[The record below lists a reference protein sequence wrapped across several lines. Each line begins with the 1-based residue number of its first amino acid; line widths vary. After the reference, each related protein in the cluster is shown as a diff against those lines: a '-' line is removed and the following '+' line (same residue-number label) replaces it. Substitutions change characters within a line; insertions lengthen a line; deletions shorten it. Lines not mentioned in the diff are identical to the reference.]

1 MVGEPPAE
9 LDRRGLAFAVTLVA
23 TQLIDVLTAESLS
36 LVDLVASHFV
46 EVVEHAEILLGG
58 VTWALIVGCH
68 LVWRF
73 ADHNRYCQLLA
84 VATGF
89 STAGLVLNIVGLV
102 GSLLDGRVNAAYLL
116 LDAALVYASNILLF
130 TVWYWL
136 LDHRSQASRAL
147 DQPTRQV
154 LVFPQNAASYE
165 GHDRWQSGY
174 VDYLFFS
181 FNTSNTFGPAE
192 TLALTPAVKVTM
204 MAQVAISLVVVVI
217 LAARAIGLIQ

>member
-1 MVGEPPAE
+1 MVGEPPTE
-9 LDRRGLAFAVTLVA
+9 LDRSGLALAITLVA
-23 TQLIDVLTAESLS
+23 VQLIDVLTAESLS
-36 LVDLVASHFV
+36 LVDLVASNFV
-46 EVVEHAEILLGG
+46 EVVEHAEILLGA
-58 VTWALIVGCH
+58 VTWALIVGCL

-73 ADHNRYCQLLA
+73 ADHYRYCQLLA

-89 STAGLVLNIVGLV
+89 STAGLVLNVVGLV

-116 LDAALVYASNILLF
+116 LDAALVHASNILLF

-136 LDHRSQASRAL
+136 LDHGSQASRAL

-174 VDYLFFS
+174 VDYLFLA
-181 FNTSNTFGPAE
+181 FNTSNTFGPTE
-192 TLALTPAVKVTM
+192 TLPLSAAVKVAM
-204 MAQVAISLVVVVI
+204 MAQVTISLVVLVI